1 MIQQNFQVAQRFYVN
16 TKENPADLSSRGT
29 KTTNGKA
36 TEMWFYGPSISW
48 QPERA
53 WKVKQTN
60 VQMLADD
67 PKLKKE
73 VVVSFDISEHDLKQL
88 EDKISTWPRMKQVV
102 SVMLKYKSILQR
114 RARKDIL
121 DGNKLLFG
129 SKLLHHSVI

>member
-1 MIQQNFQVAQRFYVN
+1 
-16 TKENPADLSSRGT
+16 
-29 KTTNGKA
+29 
-36 TEMWFYGPSISW
+36 
-48 QPERA
+48 
-53 WKVKQTN
+53 
-60 VQMLADD
+60 MLADD

-102 SVMLKYKSILQR
+102 LVMLQYKSILQR

-129 SKLLHHSVI
+129 SKLLLHSVI